1 MKSIFLKAGR
11 EKSLLRKHPWIFS
24 GAIDRVE
31 GDPAS
36 GETVTVFSHK
46 KKFLARGA
54 WSPLSQ
60 IRVRVWSFEEDQK
73 IDPEYFRSR
82 LQSAV
87 YRRRNYCKSASDTNC
102 ACRLVYAEN
111 DGLPG
116 LIADK
121 YGNIIICQF
130 LTSGSNYWKEN
141 IVNELQALL
150 SPQSIYE
157 RSEGE
162 HLSQEGLTVQKGRL
176 MGEEP
181 PDLLEINEQSCR
193 FLVDLKNGHKTG
205 FYLDQREN
213 RQLIGRYSQEAE
225 VLNCFAYTGGFS
237 VPALLGGAKKVINI
251 DTSAPSLELAT
262 RNLHLNGINSRCWEN
277 ITGDAFTVLRQFRA
291 DKRKFDL
298 IILDPP
304 KFADSRQH
312 LDRAA
317 RGYKDINLLAMQLL
331 NSNGILFTFSCS
343 GLVNRDLFQKIVAG
357 AALDSGREVQIIA
370 EMSQAPDHPIAL
382 NFPEGLYLKGL
393 ICRVC

>member
-31 GDPAS
+31 GNPSS
-36 GETVTVFSHK
+36 GETVAVFSHRK
-46 KKFLARGA
+46 EFLARGA

-60 IRVRVWSFEEDQK
+60 IRVRAWSFQEEQK
-73 IDPEYFRSR
+73 IDSAFFRSR
-82 LQSAV
+82 LQSAIHC
-87 YRRRNYCKSASDTNC
+87 RQNKWDSASDSNY

-116 LIADK
+116 LIVDK
-121 YGNIIICQF
+121 YGNFIICQF
-130 LTSGSNYWKEN
+130 LTSGSNYWKDT
-141 IVNELQALL
+141 IINELQALL
-150 SPQSIYE
+150 YPQGIYE

-162 HLSQEGLTVQKGRL
+162 HLSQEGLAVQKGRL

-181 PDLLEINEQSCR
+181 PDLVEIKEQGCR

-251 DTSAPSLELAT
+251 DTSAPSLELAA
-262 RNLHLNGINSRCWEN
+262 RNLQLNGINSRRWDN
-277 ITGDAFTVLRQFRA
+277 ISGDAFAVLRQFRA

-343 GLVNRDLFQKIVAG
+343 GLVTRDLFQKIVAG
-357 AALDSGREVQIIA
+357 AALDSGREVQIIG
-370 EMSQAPDHPIAL
+370 EMNQAPDHPIAL